1 MSTDPKERFSVRAD
15 DYAAHRVGYPSEAVD
30 FVLADLGDPA
40 KLIVADIGAGTGIS
54 SRAFSERGARVIAI
68 EPNEHM
74 REKAQAD
81 PLVTWKVGTG
91 EATGLAE
98 KSVDLAVAFQAFH
111 WFAVEAAM
119 EELRRITRRRVAV
132 AQYERDEESA
142 VSLALSELY
151 RTFATDDTEARRLRA
166 LEKFKAFPNARV
178 LEGVFPW
185 KREFDLA
192 TLYGVMASSSYL
204 PREGKAA
211 EAMRAEA
218 KAIFERERSG
228 DRLTVSMKTHV
239 LCAEL

>member
-1 MSTDPKERFSVRAD
+1 MSGDPKERFSARAG
-15 DYAAHRVGYPSEAVD
+15 DYATHRAGYPGEAVD
-30 FVLADLGDPA
+30 FVLAALGDP
-40 KLIVADIGAGTGIS
+40 KTLIVADIGAGTGIS

-74 REKAQAD
+74 REKAQPD

-91 EATGLAE
+91 EATGLDE

-119 EELRRITRRRVAV
+119 EELRRITRRRVAL
-132 AQYERDEESA
+132 AQYERDEESP

-151 RTFATDDTEARRLRA
+151 RKYAIDDTEARRLRA

-178 LEGVFPW
+178 LESTFPW
-185 KREFDLA
+185 KRDFDLA

-204 PREGKAA
+204 PREGTLAD
-211 EAMRAEA
+211 AMREEA
-218 KAIFERERSG
+218 KGIFERERSG
-228 DRLTVSMKTHV
+228 DRLTVSMKTRV